1 MAQNTIS
8 DELNRLIQAKADIK
22 AALEDKGVVIGE
34 SSTLDEYP
42 ALI

>member
-22 AALEDKGVVIGE
+22 SALEEKGLTIGD
-34 SSTLDEYP
+34 SSTLDEFP
-42 ALI
+42 TLI